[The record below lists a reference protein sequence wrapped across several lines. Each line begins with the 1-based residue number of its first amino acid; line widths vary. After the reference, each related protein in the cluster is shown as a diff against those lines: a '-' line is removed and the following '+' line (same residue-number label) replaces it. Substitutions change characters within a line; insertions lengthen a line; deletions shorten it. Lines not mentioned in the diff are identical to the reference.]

1 MKQTNKNS
9 TNQPVNPPFLE
20 VLKQRASGQ
29 SSSEHNPIGTSLENF
44 RQQKELEKRR
54 VEQFHQGR
62 NKEWNQIYS
71 AKEKDLEK
79 RLSVLRQQ
87 IKQLSKQLK
96 RLDSSTQTA
105 IQSEPVK
112 VGEYHL
118 SFLEQLQEKLKF
130 LSQKVAEANTW
141 LSIYNQRS
149 KKKSY
154 YWGQFSKKGS
164 SFSLN
169 QERQL
174 ATSVN

>member
-1 MKQTNKNS
+1 MNQTNKNNTS
-9 TNQPVNPPFLE
+9 SPAKPPFLE
-20 VLKQRASGQ
+20 ALKQRAFDKSPLDRD
-29 SSSEHNPIGTSLENF
+29 SMSASLENF
-44 RQQKELEKRR
+44 RQQKEVEKKR
-54 VEQFHQGR
+54 VEQFHQTR

-71 AKEKDLEK
+71 SKEKALEN
-79 RLSVLRQQ
+79 RLEVIRQQ
-87 IKQLSKQLK
+87 LKQLSKQLK
-96 RLDSSTQTA
+96 QLDTSTQTA
-105 IQSEPVK
+105 IHSEPIK
-112 VGEYHL
+112 IGEYHL
-118 SFLEQLQEKLKF
+118 SFLEQLQQKLKF

-141 LSIYNQRS
+141 LSLYNQRG

>member
-1 MKQTNKNS
+1 MKQTSKSN
-9 TNQPVNPPFLE
+9 TNQPANAPFLE
-20 VLKQRASGQ
+20 VLKQRTLNQ
-29 SSSEHNPIGTSLENF
+29 PSSEHGSIGTSLENF
-44 RQQKELEKRR
+44 RQQKEIEKRR
-54 VEQFHQGR
+54 VEQFHQTR
-62 NKEWNQIYS
+62 NKEWSQVYS
-71 AKEKDLEK
+71 AKEKDVEN

-105 IQSEPVK
+105 IQSEPIR

-118 SFLEQLQEKLKF
+118 SFLEQLQEKLKS

-141 LSIYNQRS
+141 LSLYNQRS